1 MQFTASVTQKG
12 QVTLPKRPVNAYGI
26 TPLSKVRI
34 AADEASIRIEPT
46 LDITDLAGTF
56 VPKIAKPILK
66 AREAMEKTYRRP

>member
-12 QVTLPKRPVNAYGI
+12 QVTLPKRLRERYGI